1 MRMHVDYSM
10 KMILS
15 CDQEAFREIIR
26 DRKIGIVSGDDYRK
40 NEHKFAY
47 ICRYYSFW
55 ILGNE
60 TMTGTGSDDI
70 YMLLSIERNNIDEKK
85 DNAKEETLPAEKC
98 ESIIWIDEEKALHIV
113 KGKKLVF
120 QVSYIEKN
128 GNTEETIRRKFLE
141 EVFLLKDEDEECF
154 YLYDDFYDVRI
165 FLQKVDEQTV
175 QHMEYSDVRDFD
187 INTKILQFLREES
200 VPFLE
205 DGWHD
210 FTAEFA
216 AVSDTIN
223 AQYFL
228 TRYHSNTL
236 WNLNPVCIFCFRI
249 SVFIL
254 PGNVTLQDAVGLS
267 EDKLTIN
274 YKNGDK
280 YVIDSIHFNSDICA
294 DLTEFKEL
302 IGLHYYDVTLA

>member
-1 MRMHVDYSM
+1 MHVDYNM
-10 KMILS
+10 KMIFS
-15 CDQEAFREIIR
+15 CDQGAFREIIR
-26 DRKIGIVSGDDYRK
+26 DRKIGYISGPDYRK
-40 NEHKFAY
+40 FEHELPHFFG
-47 ICRYYSFW
+47 YSFFW
-55 ILGNE
+55 GIEGKTTTDVGDNDL
-60 TMTGTGSDDI
+60 
-70 YMLLSIERNNIDEKK
+70 YLLLSEDRENTNEKK
-85 DNAKEETLPAEKC
+85 DDQREEKLPVEECKLI
-98 ESIIWIDEEKALHIV
+98 EWINEEKAIHILR
-113 KGKKLVF
+113 GKSLVF
-120 QVSYIEKN
+120 QVSYIEEH
-128 GNTEETIRRKFLE
+128 GNTEEVIRKKFFE
-141 EVFLLKDEDEECF
+141 QFCLLKEKNKECF

-294 DLTEFKEL
+294 DLTGFKEL